1 MSSEV
6 CARDLIRNLGR
17 DANQLGNEVLTALPH
32 YGVPEKYKNDRKKKK
47 KSRFFVYFEKV
58 LWGKTV
64 LIIYF
69 KVTSFY
75 FYLFSSYLTYPVK
88 QRKR

>member
-47 KSRFFVYFEKV
+47 KSRFFCLFREGTLGQNCSY
-58 LWGKTV
+58 
-64 LIIYF
+64 
-69 KVTSFY
+69 
-75 FYLFSSYLTYPVK
+75 YLF
-88 QRKR
+88 